1 MDLQCVLVA
10 PSLNASAFYYKTK
23 LAVHNFTIYYLATRD
38 VRCYV
43 WDESEGGLSSNEFSS
58 CLTHYLRLRVSDF
71 NHFIIYSDWCNYQNR
86 NAILASAMSL
96 TSQLWRNS
104 SPRMEV
110 DSVHGTIERSLKN
123 ALIYI
128 PMDYVNIMLKA
139 RRIPKPIAVF
149 FFFYFL

>member
-1 MDLQCVLVA
+1 
-10 PSLNASAFYYKTK
+10 
-23 LAVHNFTIYYLATRD
+23 
-38 VRCYV
+38 
-43 WDESEGGLSSNEFSS
+43 
-58 CLTHYLRLRVSDF
+58 
-71 NHFIIYSDWCNYQNR
+71 
-86 NAILASAMSL
+86 
-96 TSQLWRNS
+96 
-104 SPRMEV
+104 MEV